1 MNKFLFDSK
10 NVAIGFIFGVAIGT
24 IAFTGVSWAQD
35 NGVTIVR
42 NQAGSNHNPPVVNVP
57 IPVSLNPNTN
67 SYSTNK
73 LDAIPSELKPYGGRR
88 LFRIGNC
95 EAWTAKLNDK
105 DFVFSVCPNN

>member
-10 NVAIGFIFGVAIGT
+10 NVAIGFIFGVAIGAIT
-24 IAFTGVSWAQD
+24 FTGISWAQES
-35 NGVTIVR
+35 TPVR
-42 NQAGSNHNPPVVNVP
+42 NSNNASPTP
-57 IPVSLNPNTN
+57 ISLSPNTN
-67 SYSTNK
+67 SHSNGR
-73 LDAIPSELKPYGGRR
+73 LDSIPSDLKPYGGRR